1 MRRLS
6 VLIAQ
11 LPEGSATW
19 AKRAQ
24 VPPGWTTQT
33 WLLADLFH
41 AMSGEKHPAR
51 PVPSQSGEGRKYD
64 RTAALLDHKR
74 RMAERE
80 ALLTKQEADT

>member
-1 MRRLS
+1 M
-6 VLIAQ
+6 LIDQ

-19 AKRAQ
+19 HRRTRIPQ
-24 VPPGWTTQT
+24 GWTTQA
-33 WLLADLFH
+33 WLLSDLFQ

-51 PVPSQSGEGRKYD
+51 PTPGVSAETRKFD

-80 ALLTKQEADT
+80 AQLAQQEPTT